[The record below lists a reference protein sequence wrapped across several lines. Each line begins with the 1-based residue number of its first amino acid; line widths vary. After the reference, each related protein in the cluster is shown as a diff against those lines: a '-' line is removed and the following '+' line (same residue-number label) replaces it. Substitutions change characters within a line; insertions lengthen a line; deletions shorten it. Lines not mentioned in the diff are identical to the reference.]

1 LYRAEKKNST
11 MMVFYNLFIKQW
23 KTEMAMYAT
32 TTLFFIA
39 H

>member
-1 LYRAEKKNST
+1 LYGAEEKNST

-23 KTEMAMYAT
+23 KIEMATA
-32 TTLFFIA
+32 LFFIT